1 MKASKKASFLRGL
14 CSRPPVLISLL
25 LILLFVC
32 MALFAPWI
40 APYKPEAI
48 DLKARLQGCSPEHL
62 LGTDLLGRDTFSR
75 IVYGSQTALLIAVVS
90 ILIGGVA
97 GMLLGMLA
105 GYFGGFVDAVIM
117 RVTDALM
124 AIPQIVLALALGVAL
139 GQSTLNLM
147 VALGISSVPAYIRM
161 MRGQTL
167 SVKEQMYV
175 TAAKVTGLKT
185 IRLMLTH
192 IVPNC
197 LSPLIVTATINLG
210 GAIMAEASLSFLGVG
225 IAPPTPA
232 WGSMVSA
239 GFAYLNTNPLLSI
252 APGVAIMLIVLAFN
266 ILGDGL
272 RDMLDP
278 RIRSNV

>member
-1 MKASKKASFLRGL
+1 MKKEKASFLRVL
-14 CSRPPVLISLL
+14 CSRPPVLVSLM
-25 LILLFVC
+25 LILLFVLF
-32 MALFAPWI
+32 ALFAPWI
-40 APYKPEAI
+40 APYDPEAI
-48 DLKARLQGCSPEHL
+48 DLRARLENCTSTHW
-62 LGTDLLGRDTFSR
+62 LGTDLLGRDTLSR
-75 IVYGSQTALLIAVVS
+75 IIYGSQTALLIAVVS
-90 ILIGGVA
+90 ILIGGFI
-97 GMLLGMLA
+97 GILLGMIA
-105 GYFGGFVDAVIM
+105 GYFGGMIDAIIM
-117 RVTDALM
+117 RFTDAMM
-124 AIPQIVLALALGVAL
+124 AIPQIVLALGMGVAL

-147 VALGISSVPAYIRM
+147 LALGISSVPAYIRM

-185 IRLMLTH
+185 RRTMLSH

-210 GAIMAEASLSFLGVG
+210 GSIMAEASLSFLGVG

-232 WGSMVSA
+232 WGSMVSN

-252 APGVAIMLIVLAFN
+252 APGIAIMLIVLAFN

-278 RIRSNV
+278 RIRSSI